1 MYLDYTQIA
10 FDKFGRPEPPTLLL
24 QTADERTIGTL
35 PNVANL
41 KITVN
46 FSETS
51 EISFDLPAYSDGVP
65 TPLYDKV
72 VGYKVI
78 RTEHYGIFLLMKPE
92 ISGDGIE
99 EIKSVTGYSLEKKL
113 ENKQFFLE
121 EGTFNFWNPATPD
134 DTILG
139 RILEVSPGWKAGYV
153 APSLIGRYRTFDQYD
168 DYALSFLYDDAM
180 DTFRCVVV
188 FDVYSKTINAYDA
201 DDDVSTLPI
210 YLGFDNLVTDLDITE
225 LTDELVTAMTPSGAD
240 DLDIRQWRY
249 SLCSGRKMD
258 RVAEKRAEPAGI
270 L

>member
-153 APSLIGRYRTFDQYD
+153 AL
-168 DYALSFLYDDAM
+168 
-180 DTFRCVVV
+180 
-188 FDVYSKTINAYDA
+188 
-201 DDDVSTLPI
+201 
-210 YLGFDNLVTDLDITE
+210 
-225 LTDELVTAMTPSGAD
+225 
-240 DLDIRQWRY
+240 
-249 SLCSGRKMD
+249 
-258 RVAEKRAEPAGI
+258 
-270 L
+270 